1 MKRFI
6 IDFIVAFFIIIGI
19 FGLSGS
25 NDDNIDIPSYDSE
38 VEDEKSKEDINELV
52 NRLENAIP
60 LAKTLIE
67 EFMDKELND
76 IYHND
81 FEGIKITQ

>member
-6 IDFIVAFFIIIGI
+6 IDFIIAFFIIIGI

-38 VEDEKSKEDINELV
+38 VEDENDKIENIKDYEGNLV
-52 NRLENAIP
+52 NRISFKINNIIQVIADFGFDKFKDILKAFLE
-60 LAKTLIE
+60 
-67 EFMDKELND
+67 
-76 IYHND
+76 
-81 FEGIKITQ
+81 